1 MDKYIKGTVRNIF
14 YQTDKGYIVGL
25 FKIKET
31 KDKMMKV
38 YLNRTITFTGT
49 FPDLLLG
56 SDYLFFGDLI
66 HHYKYGKQYSVF
78 RYEKILPEGRN
89 GVISFLSSD
98 LFKGIGLKTATKIV
112 NQLGEKA
119 IDKIIKDYKVLLKI
133 SSMTE
138 EKAKMIYDV
147 LEIEVSSYKIIIDL
161 QKLGF
166 NMKDSTKIY
175 QRYQE
180 ETDVIL
186 KKNIYQIIEDVE
198 GISFLTID
206 KIALNQGFNPK
217 DENRIKACIQ
227 YIMLILC
234 FNEGHVY
241 NFITDIYTGVS
252 NYLRTNITEKELLKY
267 LISLNKEYKVII
279 KGDNYYL
286 RDFYQVEEMNA
297 VTISKLLTKKD
308 DYYQDIYSKLRK
320 IEKKNKITYDEQQK
334 EAIINSL
341 NKNFSI
347 ITGGPGTGKTTIVKA
362 IVDLFIELNNLDR
375 RNLDDQIALLAP
387 TGRAAKRMKDL
398 TGYYAVTIHRFLKWN
413 KETNDFGINANFKSN
428 VKLVII
434 DEASMIDMFLLRSL
448 FNGLKENIKMIFVGD
463 HNQLPSVGP
472 GQIIQDLI
480 ESKIIPTF
488 KLESLYRQEEGSYII
503 DLAYEINKGELSELW
518 LTKQPDYNFIES
530 SREEIKKV
538 IGKLCENALKKKY
551 QPKDIQILVP
561 MYNGINGIHQIN
573 EIVRDIFNPL
583 TLTTKI
589 FTYAHQDYREG
600 DKVLQTKNNN
610 EVNVSNGDIGIIK
623 KITKEDK
630 KTIIKIDFDGELVE
644 YQPKDFEDLTLG
656 YAISIHKSQGS
667 EFKIVLIPMDLSFS
681 RMLYRKL
688 IYTAV
693 TRAKK
698 SLMLIGQK
706 EAFLKSVH
714 NIKEKERQ
722 TTFKD
727 FLIDK
732 TTNA

>member
-727 FLIDK
+727 F
-732 TTNA
+732 